1 MRRRLSSIGIL
12 LIVAALVLVGLIGC
26 SRPAS
31 ERESQAP
38 EETQEAVVPPS
49 PEPATP
55 VPGETIVS
63 AVTPAPPVPTLA
75 TSGTEEQ
82 PTQVAVAETPTI
94 SLPEA
99 TAEPGMATAGPPPT
113 AVPSSS
119 GTGGTIWHT
128 VQPGETLS
136 SIARKYGTTWQAIAQ
151 ANNITDPNQI
161 YVGQKIKVSEGG
173 GSSTGSSTASGCRI
187 RHTVKQGEWI
197 WQLARN
203 YGVSPYDI
211 LAANGLTVQTANNIY
226 PGMVL
231 CIP

>member
-12 LIVAALVLVGLIGC
+12 LVVVALVLIGVTAC

-31 ERESQAP
+31 ERASESTEAA
-38 EETQEAVVPPS
+38 QESVVPPS

-63 AVTPAPPVPTLA
+63 AVTPAPPVPTSA
-75 TSGTEEQ
+75 TSETEEQ
-82 PTQVAVAETPTI
+82 PTQAAVVETPTI

-99 TAEPGMATAGPPPT
+99 TAEPGLATAAPPPT

-119 GTGGTIWHT
+119 ETGGTIWHT

-136 SIARKYGTTWQAIAQ
+136 SIARRYGSTWQAIAQ

-161 YVGQKIKVSEGG
+161 YVGQRIKIPGG
-173 GSSTGSSTASGCRI
+173 GSSSADSSTASGCRI
-187 RHTVKQGEWI
+187 RHTVKRGEWI
-197 WQLARN
+197 WQIARN